1 MYPGNIGNEHG
12 EKNEVTAAAAVR
24 ARIVATC
31 RLSPGRGGVRPAM
44 ALSRPALR
52 FRSPPGA
59 RPRCLK
65 ATSPPWLTRTM
76 CATEVTPYRPDTL
89 SVSRVTCQVMLLA
102 LRYVRK
108 AASVSCGRMSIET
121 PVMMAEWF
129 A

>member
-12 EKNEVTAAAAVR
+12 EKNEVTAAKAVR
-24 ARIVATC
+24 ARTVGS
-31 RLSPGRGGVRPAM
+31 RLFSGGGGVSPAI
-44 ALSRPALR
+44 AISRPALR
-52 FRSPPGA
+52 LRSPPGA

-76 CATEVTPYRPDTL
+76 WATEVTPYRPDTL